1 VERLNLAQESDLS
14 FRRPDLERFPC
25 LDLAFEAMCA
35 GENAPVILNAAN
47 EVAVEAFLEERITFD
62 RIPALVGEV
71 MQNLEISGINGL
83 DDVLMHDKLARTR
96 AMELVKQ
103 IS

>member
-1 VERLNLAQESDLS
+1 
-14 FRRPDLERFPC
+14 
-25 LDLAFEAMCA
+25 
-35 GENAPVILNAAN
+35 LNAAN

-62 RIPALVGEV
+62 RIPSLVGEV
-71 MQNLEISGINGL
+71 MQTLEVSGINGL

-96 AMELVKQ
+96 AVELVKQ